1 MMPSIVIGAFTM
13 YRNEVSIMRWMQ
25 NIICFLLLSVIS
37 LFIVKGK
44 HNINKNK
51 DKRNIITISMA
62 LCFLILTFLFPG
74 MEGVHRWVSLGFI
87 RVNAAIIVLP
97 LILIA
102 LWHLVQ
108 TKGVKIGFT
117 ITIGIV
123 LLLLF
128 QPDASQLTGFAIPA
142 MIMLFSKVN
151 SKTLRLLI
159 ASIFSIFVISS
170 WVYLDNLPPVDY
182 VERIVY
188 MVANMGNLWLFLG
201 IISLIILPLPFL
213 LFPPKNAELLSS
225 CIGIYFII
233 VIIST
238 LFGNFPVPLMGY
250 GISPIIGYFI
260 SIIWY
265 TNWQYSKFHV

>member
-1 MMPSIVIGAFTM
+1 
-13 YRNEVSIMRWMQ
+13 
-25 NIICFLLLSVIS
+25 
-37 LFIVKGK
+37 
-44 HNINKNK
+44 
-51 DKRNIITISMA
+51 
-62 LCFLILTFLFPG
+62 
-74 MEGVHRWVSLGFI
+74 VSLGII
-87 RVNAAIIVLP
+87 RVNAAMIVLP
-97 LILIA
+97 LILIE

-108 TKGVKIGFT
+108 TKGAKIGFT
-117 ITIGIV
+117 IIIGIL

-159 ASIFSIFVISS
+159 ASTFSIFVISS

-213 LFPPKNAELLSS
+213 LFPPQNARLISR
-225 CIGIYFII
+225 CIGAYFII
-233 VIIST
+233 IIIST